1 MTYEYLAT
9 VISVYDGDTITVSVD
24 LGFHISQTMSVRLA
38 RINSPE
44 VRGGSSTEGLEAR
57 DYLRSILPVGT
68 RVTLVTHKD
77 GREKYGR
84 YLADVYLNELECWSE
99 PNLFRWSLKCVN
111 DMMVTNGF
119 AQLKEYK

>member
-1 MTYEYLAT
+1 MYEYSAT

-38 RINSPE
+38 RINSP
-44 VRGGSSTEGLEAR
+44 EGLEAR

-99 PNLFRWSLKCVN
+99 PNLFKCVN
-111 DMMVTNGF
+111 DMMVTKGF

>member
-1 MTYEYLAT
+1 MHEYSAT
-9 VISVYDGDTITVSVD
+9 VISVYDGDTITVCVD

-44 VRGGSSTEGLEAR
+44 VRGASSAEGLKAR
-57 DYLRSILPVGT
+57 DFLRSVLPVGKK
-68 RVTLVTHKD
+68 VTLVTHKD

-99 PNLFRWSLKCVN
+99 PNLFKCVN
-111 DMMVTNGF
+111 DMMVTQGF
-119 AQLKEYK
+119 ARKMEYD

>member
-1 MTYEYLAT
+1 MYEYSAT

-38 RINSPE
+38 RINSP
-44 VRGGSSTEGLEAR
+44 EGLEAR

-84 YLADVYLNELECWSE
+84 YLADVYLDELECWSE
-99 PNLFRWSLKCVN
+99 PNLFKCVN
-111 DMMVTNGF
+111 DMMVTKGF

>member
-24 LGFHISQTMSVRLA
+24 LGFHITQTMSVRLA

-44 VRGGSSTEGLEAR
+44 VRGSSSTEGLEAR
-57 DYLRSILPVGT
+57 DYLRSILLGKK
-68 RVTLVTHKD
+68 VTLVTYKD
-77 GREKYGR
+77 GKEKYGR
-84 YLADVYLNELECWSE
+84 YLADVYLGE
-99 PNLFRWSLKCVN
+99 PRVFNCVN
-111 DMMVTNGF
+111 DMMVAKGF

>member
-1 MTYEYLAT
+1 MYEYSAT
-9 VISVYDGDTITVSVD
+9 VISVYDGDTVTVSVD

-38 RINSPE
+38 RINSP
-44 VRGGSSTEGLEAR
+44 EGLEAR

-99 PNLFRWSLKCVN
+99 PNLFKCVN
-111 DMMVTNGF
+111 DMMVTKGF

>member
-1 MTYEYLAT
+1 MTYEYSAI

-57 DYLRSILPVGT
+57 DYLRSILLGKK
-68 RVTLVTHKD
+68 VTLVTYKD
-77 GREKYGR
+77 GKEKYGR
-84 YLADVYLNELECWSE
+84 YLADVYLSE
-99 PNLFRWSLKCVN
+99 PRVFNCVN
-111 DMMVTNGF
+111 DMMVAKGF
-119 AQLKEYK
+119 AQPKEY

>member
-57 DYLRSILPVGT
+57 DYLRSILLGKK
-68 RVTLVTHKD
+68 VTLVTYKD
-77 GREKYGR
+77 GKEKYGR
-84 YLADVYLNELECWSE
+84 YLADVYLGE
-99 PNLFRWSLKCVN
+99 PRVFNCVN
-111 DMMVTNGF
+111 DMMVAKGF
-119 AQLKEYK
+119 AQPKEY

>member
-1 MTYEYLAT
+1 MHEYSAT
-9 VISVYDGDTITVSVD
+9 VISVYDGDTITVCVD

-38 RINSPE
+38 RINCPE
-44 VRGGSSTEGLEAR
+44 VRGSSSVAGLEAR

-99 PNLFRWSLKCVN
+99 PNLFKCVN
-111 DMMVTNGF
+111 DMMVAKGF
-119 AQLKEYK
+119 AECREYL

>member
-44 VRGGSSTEGLEAR
+44 VRGSSSTEGLEAR
-57 DYLRSILPVGT
+57 DYLRSILLGKK
-68 RVTLVTHKD
+68 VTLVTYKD
-77 GREKYGR
+77 SKEKYGR
-84 YLADVYLNELECWSE
+84 YLADVYLGE
-99 PNLFRWSLKCVN
+99 PRVFNCVN
-111 DMMVTNGF
+111 DMMVTKGF
-119 AQLKEYK
+119 AQLREY

>member
-24 LGFHISQTMSVRLA
+24 LGFHITQTMSVRLA

-44 VRGGSSTEGLEAR
+44 VRGGSSTDGLEAR

-99 PNLFRWSLKCVN
+99 PNLFKCVN

-119 AQLKEYK
+119 AQPKEYK

>member
-1 MTYEYLAT
+1 MHEYSAT
-9 VISVYDGDTITVSVD
+9 VISVYDGDTITVCVD

-38 RINSPE
+38 RINCPE
-44 VRGGSSTEGLEAR
+44 VRGCSSVAGLEAR

-99 PNLFRWSLKCVN
+99 PNLFKCVN
-111 DMMVTNGF
+111 DMMVAKGF
-119 AQLKEYK
+119 AEFREYL